1 MNKLLNSEKRSFSL
15 SFDLYG
21 DFPQKLKIQAYDNNK
36 PFSYYY
42 KSATD
47 VSTKGKRV
55 TLKFPLSP
63 NGLMVLVYPD
73 SYSDYRDYI
82 QQTAGRNEGFGIK
95 NTKIETLK
103 TYPIWLSK
111 EDESFIRFAE
121 KFSTNAANY
130 SATQRNGIPSIYK
143 SDDGKFVINYFDVI
157 TERNG
162 STVSTP
168 ARIGHDTGE
177 IDVAKRDFLKY
188 TIPGRMAILLH
199 EYAHK
204 HLNNKAGL
212 KMSDEIGADINAL
225 NIYLS
230 LGFSPYEALNVFL
243 NVFENANNEMNHQRY
258 LVLNDFVD
266 KFQKGELAQYYK
278 TETK

>member
-1 MNKLLNSEKRSFSL
+1 
-15 SFDLYG
+15 LYG
-21 DFPQKLKIQAYDNNK
+21 DFPQKLKIQAFDNNK

-42 KSATD
+42 NSATD
-47 VSTKGKRV
+47 VSQKGKRV

-63 NGLMVLVYPD
+63 NDLMIVIYPD
-73 SYSDYRDYI
+73 SYSDYNDYMR
-82 QQTAGRNEGFGIK
+82 QTGGAGAGFSIK

-111 EDESFIRFAE
+111 EDESFILFAE
-121 KFSTNAANY
+121 KFAKNAALY
-130 SATQRNGIPSIYK
+130 SATQSNGIPSIYK
-143 SDDGKFVINYFDVI
+143 SDDGRFVINYFNII
-157 TERNG
+157 TERDG
-162 STVSTP
+162 TTVSTP
-168 ARIGHDTGE
+168 ARIGHDSGE
-177 IDVAKRDFLKY
+177 IDIAKNAFLKY

-204 HLNNKAGL
+204 YLNTKSGL
-212 KMSDEIGADINAL
+212 DMSDEIGADINAL

-243 NVFENANNEMNHQRY
+243 SVFEGANNEMNHQRY
-258 LVLNDFVD
+258 LILNDFVD
-266 KFQKGELAQYYK
+266 KFQKGELKQYYK